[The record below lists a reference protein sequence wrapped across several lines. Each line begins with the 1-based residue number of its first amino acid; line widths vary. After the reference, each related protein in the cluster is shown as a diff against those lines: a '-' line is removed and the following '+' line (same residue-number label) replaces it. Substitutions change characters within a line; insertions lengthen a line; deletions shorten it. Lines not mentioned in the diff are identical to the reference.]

1 MSTSA
6 ELRELAEFAVPSYV
20 IGAAAALVAGGLAAF
35 AGQPSGWA
43 VITGLAL
50 GIPIAVLGA
59 GYTTLVGLQKAPVGV
74 FAPAAAYWF
83 VAFPVA
89 MLVHS
94 IVTEWLFTGGPGLP
108 SGPLWQFMLYNA
120 LLSMGFAI
128 GFIWSHEFL
137 GRQWWPRIRE
147 HNRYALVCVEEYKDL
162 AIVLQERKDA
172 TARSRAEKRK
182 QRAEAREARSAAPR
196 A

>member
-1 MSTSA
+1 M
-6 ELRELAEFAVPSYV
+6 PSYV
-20 IGAAAALVAGGLAAF
+20 IGAGAALGAGGLAAF

-43 VITGLAL
+43 VITGL
-50 GIPIAVLGA
+50 GSRDSDR
-59 GYTTLVGLQKAPVGV
+59 TTGSGVHAPSSPSQKAPVGV

-83 VAFPVA
+83 LAFPAA

-94 IVTEWLFTGGPGLP
+94 SVTEWLFTGGPGLP
-108 SGPLWQFMLYNA
+108 AGPLWQFLAYNA

-137 GRQWWPRIRE
+137 GRHWWPRIRD
-147 HNRYALVCVEEYKDL
+147 HNRYAHVCVEEYKGL
-162 AIVLQERKDA
+162 ASVLQERKEA
-172 TARSRAEKRK
+172 TARGRAEKRQ
-182 QRAEAREARSAAPR
+182 QRAEAREARSAARR

>member
-1 MSTSA
+1 MSTS
-6 ELRELAEFAVPSYV
+6 ERRELAEFAVPSYV
-20 IGAAAALVAGGLAAF
+20 IGAVVALGAGGLAAF

-59 GYTTLVGLQKAPVGV
+59 GYSTLVAIQKAPVGV

-83 VAFPVA
+83 VAFPAA

-108 SGPLWQFMLYNA
+108 AGPLWQFLLYNA
-120 LLSMGFAI
+120 LVSMGFAI

-137 GRQWWPRIRE
+137 GRHWWPRIRP
-147 HNRYALVCVEEYKDL
+147 HNRYALGVVEEYKGL
-162 AIVLQERKDA
+162 ANVLQERADA
-172 TARSRAEKRK
+172 TARGRAAKRQ
-182 QRAEAREARSAAPR
+182 QRAEARSAARR

>member
-1 MSTSA
+1 M
-6 ELRELAEFAVPSYV
+6 RELAEFAVPSYV

-59 GYTTLVGLQKAPVGV
+59 GYTSLVGLKKFPVGV

-83 VAFPVA
+83 VAFPVS

-108 SGPLWQFMLYNA
+108 SGPLWQFLLYNA

-147 HNRYALVCVEEYKDL
+147 HNRYALACVEEYKGL

-172 TARSRAEKRK
+172 TARNRAEKRR